1 MLPRELSLF
10 IMCLFTVRVCDLKTG
25 SRLTHF
31 YISMTYHLNKED
43 TKLGGGMRQTW
54 KDLGEGVNIL
64 HGIVKV
70 LIYKTEK
77 NLSIEIEAG

>member
-10 IMCLFTVRVCDLKTG
+10 IMCLSG

-31 YISMTYHLNKED
+31 YISTTYHLNKED

-77 NLSIEIEAG
+77 IYQ